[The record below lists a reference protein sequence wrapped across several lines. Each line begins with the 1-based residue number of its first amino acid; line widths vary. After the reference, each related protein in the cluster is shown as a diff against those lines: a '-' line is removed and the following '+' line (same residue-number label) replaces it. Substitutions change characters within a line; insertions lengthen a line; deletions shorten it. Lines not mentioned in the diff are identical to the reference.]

1 MAYDQINKFYSNP
14 YLSRPKLNPNQ
25 KFLVRDW
32 STYLGWNNNRYNIE
46 AALLLAKLLDRTLV
60 LPAFVYANSCEY
72 PDQECAAVTPMFTS
86 GVPVDLNQV
95 SDKTWY
101 PDPDPGKHTLTPP
114 VPTHNWKGWVLP
126 IEKMLDLDHIIS
138 TWGYAIKLDQFHK
151 LTNPDPSFH
160 SIGMNNGKWNL
171 DFNRGLSYR
180 MVPNAIFTNFSK
192 HMVDRLPKPV
202 TPLIDRSKPS
212 KPAANSALIDLCES
226 TLGRLEPNVHRKRTH
241 LVSALSRS
249 DQSQNQVIHK
259 WDESLIRG
267 DELNGVLSQADNPM
281 LESCLASN
289 NFRSFYA
296 YNMSGWWMKA
306 PYGRTKHVRRVENLL
321 GWWDEL
327 HDFDEQILHIEGELH
342 NGFPPGVMEW
352 RTMEGRNE
360 FERLTRSAVR
370 PPEWYHEIAARLE
383 LKMRAR
389 CGGRSWV
396 GAHMR
401 RGDFL
406 QFEWAANNITNQ
418 WKWIEHNAVVG
429 ATLLQNHPE
438 LLKPGHEAFNTS
450 LQPPAIGDPIYVA
463 TNIRKPEEV
472 EYIRTKNI
480 ILLSD
485 LLDDTDRSLLGIWSK
500 FMDILSI
507 LEQCLLMRSG
517 FFYGDAHSSFDGW
530 ILNRRVFHGISEEV
544 TKIEYLKLPGD
555 GQ

>member
-1 MAYDQINKFYSNP
+1 MLRFSHLKILHRPRLNSLNGSTLIVLIVLFLILSIWFLSSRNSLSDSWMAYDQINKFYSNP

-327 HDFDEQILHIEGELH
+327 HDFDEQILHIEVSVPKVH
-342 NGFPPGVMEW
+342 
-352 RTMEGRNE
+352 
-360 FERLTRSAVR
+360 
-370 PPEWYHEIAARLE
+370 
-383 LKMRAR
+383 
-389 CGGRSWV
+389 
-396 GAHMR
+396 
-401 RGDFL
+401 
-406 QFEWAANNITNQ
+406 ANNIMA
-418 WKWIEHNAVVG
+418 KLY
-429 ATLLQNHPE
+429 LLFSPSKYVSRLNK
-438 LLKPGHEAFNTS
+438 KPAH
-450 LQPPAIGDPIYVA
+450 
-463 TNIRKPEEV
+463 
-472 EYIRTKNI
+472 
-480 ILLSD
+480 
-485 LLDDTDRSLLGIWSK
+485 LLGRAS
-500 FMDILSI
+500 
-507 LEQCLLMRSG
+507 
-517 FFYGDAHSSFDGW
+517 
-530 ILNRRVFHGISEEV
+530 
-544 TKIEYLKLPGD
+544 
-555 GQ
+555 